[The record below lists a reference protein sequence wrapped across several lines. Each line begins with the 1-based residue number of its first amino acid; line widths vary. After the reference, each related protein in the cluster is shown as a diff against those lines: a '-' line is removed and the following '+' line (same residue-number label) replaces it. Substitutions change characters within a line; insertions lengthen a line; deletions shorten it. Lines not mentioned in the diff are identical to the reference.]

1 MTKQKQTPI
10 VNNGIQKIDFLHK
23 DCHAYFSR
31 WSLDMPLTHSLH
43 RHDFFT
49 IDFVCE
55 GEFVQ
60 TLNGK
65 EYACPRGT
73 VCLLSPFDY
82 HFYENKSKSEMISI
96 TFSNDIL
103 FRKVW
108 EALDVDSTPYI
119 TVLDKAAT
127 TQMLKELTM
136 IDNELKSM
144 SPLSA
149 SYVRA
154 TLNRIVI
161 DIIRNSTP
169 PATVAKKKKDAV
181 QEAISYLRYHYREPI
196 SLKTISQMYYVTP
209 EHFCRNFK
217 EQTGLKFKEYIIS
230 LRLDYAIMLVKYS
243 DMSITEI
250 CFESGFSSP
259 SYFTKA
265 FFKRFGKTPVQ
276 IREQ

>member
-1 MTKQKQTPI
+1 MTKQKQNLI
-10 VNNGIQKIDFLHK
+10 VNNGIQRTDFLHK
-23 DCHAYFSR
+23 DCHAHFTR
-31 WSLDMPLTHSLH
+31 WSLDTPRTHSLH

-65 EYACPRGT
+65 EYLCPLGT

-103 FRKVW
+103 FKKVGG
-108 EALDVDSTPYI
+108 ALDVDSTPYI
-119 TVLDKAAT
+119 TVLDRTAANK
-127 TQMLKELTM
+127 MLEELTS
-136 IDNELKSM
+136 IDSELKSD
-144 SPLSA
+144 SPLSS

-154 TLNRIVI
+154 TLNRIII
-161 DIIRNSTP
+161 DIIRNSAP
-169 PATVAKKKKDAV
+169 PASVPRKKKDV
-181 QEAISYLRYHYREPI
+181 MQEAISYLRYHYREPI
-196 SLKTISQMYYVTP
+196 SLKNISQMYYVTP
-209 EHFCRNFK
+209 EHFSRNFK
-217 EQTGLKFKEYIIS
+217 EQTGLTFKEYIIS

-243 DMSITEI
+243 NMSITEI
-250 CFESGFSSP
+250 CFESGFSTP